1 MRAYLPLITWLM
13 IALFFTEGTGRL
25 FFDFFR
31 LLEYARP
38 KSEME
43 RPFYWLFEN
52 VVGMRAEDK
61 CVISRFLEVGKLT
74 KVASLLTQGILSS
87 CSTLLIL
94 SNLFPNSPR

>member
-1 MRAYLPLITWLM
+1 M

-61 CVISRFLEVGKLT
+61 CVISRFLEVGKMT